1 MWCDSNVHSSLDEQL
16 ARFTHRQIVA
26 NGIRFHVVEA
36 GEGPVVMLLHGFPDC
51 WLSWLGQIDVLV
63 AQGYKVV
70 VPDLRGYNETE
81 RPRGVAA
88 YRLELLGRDIE
99 ELAAHYGGAV
109 HLVGHDWGGV
119 LAWHVAMHHPQVVR
133 TLAVLNAPHPA
144 AFRRALR
151 NGWAQRRRSWYVLAF
166 QLPWLPET
174 MWRVRD
180 GALFKRVL
188 RGGATKRTSD
198 MPDTSELEQR
208 YLGAFASRSAW
219 TAAIN
224 YYRALLRF
232 PPPRDAIIAA
242 PTLLLW
248 GERDPYLGVE
258 LTAGFEK
265 WVPALRVERLPAAH
279 WLQHTHAGA
288 VNESLLRFWAQLT

>member
-1 MWCDSNVHSSLDEQL
+1 MATLEDRL
-16 ARFTHRQIVA
+16 AGYTHRQLLV
-26 NGIRFHVVEA
+26 NGLRFHVVEA
-36 GEGPVVMLLHGFPDC
+36 GTGPVVLLLHGFPDC

-63 AQGYKVV
+63 AQGFRVV

-81 RPRGVAA
+81 RPRGVAE
-88 YRLELLGRDIE
+88 YRLEQLGRDIE
-99 ELAAHYGGAV
+99 ALANQYGGAV

-133 TLAVLNAPHPA
+133 SLAVLNAPHPA

-151 NGWAQRRRSWYVLAF
+151 NGWAQRRKSWYVLFF
-166 QLPWLPET
+166 QLPWLPEF
-174 MWRVRD
+174 MWQAGD
-180 GALFKRVL
+180 SALFMRVL
-188 RGGATKRTSD
+188 RSGAATPTAD
-198 MPDTSELEQR
+198 MPDTNALETQYR
-208 YLGAFASRSAW
+208 RAFASRSAW
-219 TAAIN
+219 SAAIN

-232 PPPRDAIIAA
+232 PPPRDVVISA

-258 LTAGFEK
+258 LTTGFDR
-265 WVPALRVERLPAAH
+265 WVPSLTVERLPAAH

-288 VNESLLRFWAQLT
+288 VNEALLRFWAQQPT